1 MKCLLYIFAFL
12 LWLNSNGQNTVNTR
26 FLEHLVNKGDYRE
39 AVYLIDKETCIESG
53 TRTDSINYFKG
64 WAHYALKELET
75 SSIALLS
82 VSKSSPFYHKARFF
96 AGYNY
101 IFLSNYPKATTVF
114 EGLDNGNLIYTNLK
128 DLQLSGID
136 ILNGKYLQAEQR
148 LALINNTLSPLH
160 DALNNLKL
168 INHEMLN
175 HKSKSPL
182 IAALLSAV
190 VPGAGKFYAGR
201 KGQAVSSFI
210 STVGFGLIAWENYR
224 KLGPTNAKT
233 IVFGTAFAA
242 NYAANIYGSAMAV
255 KVKENDYKNVMHQQV
270 LFNLHI
276 PLRNIFE

>member
-1 MKCLLYIFAFL
+1 MRYFLYITTIF
-12 LWLNSNGQNTVNTR
+12 LWLSANAQNSVNTR
-26 FLEHLVNKGDYRE
+26 FLEHLINKGDYRE
-39 AVYLIDKETCIESG
+39 AVYLIDKEVQLESAM
-53 TRTDSINYFKG
+53 RTDSINYFKG

-82 VSKSSPFYHKARFF
+82 VSESSPFYQKARFF

-101 IFLSNYPKATTVF
+101 VFLSNYHKATSVF
-114 EGLDNGNLIYTNLK
+114 EGLGNGNLIYTNLK
-128 DLQLSGID
+128 ELQLSGID

-160 DALNNLKL
+160 DPLNNLKL

-175 HKSKSPL
+175 HKSKSPF

-224 KLGPTNAKT
+224 KLGPTHAKT

-242 NYAANIYGSAMAV
+242 NYAPSIYGSAMAV